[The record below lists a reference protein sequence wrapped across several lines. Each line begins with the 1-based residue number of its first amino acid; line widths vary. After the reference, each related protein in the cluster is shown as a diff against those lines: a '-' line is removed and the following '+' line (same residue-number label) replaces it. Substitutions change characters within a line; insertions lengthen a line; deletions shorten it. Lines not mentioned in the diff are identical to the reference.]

1 MTMTYAYLHYRVLW
15 FLIWSTQQLWSFFF
29 VCFHCGM
36 TIWFE
41 EPHFETSTVVQVGW
55 FFFVGVPSS
64 YLVGNWAWLTEHGSG
79 TCEDYSW
86 FAGWSTNIHND
97 LKVLWVSSKLRQLSR
112 VMVVHFM
119 VLLLWCVVMLLCLLV
134 YKPMNMFFFLSAPN
148 QARQFSDL
156 VIWIAS
162 PCKASVVGYCIYYNM
177 FIYVHISPCTPYMF
191 PLWTPFH
198 VH

>member
-1 MTMTYAYLHYRVLW
+1 MHTYTIVY
-15 FLIWSTQQLWSFFF
+15 FGFWSGQLSNFDRSSLF
-29 VCFHCGM
+29 VFTAAWQYDLKSHILRLLQLCKLAG
-36 TIWFE
+36 
-41 EPHFETSTVVQVGW
+41 